1 MSVLSPVRSIGLSA
15 TVDAENLKTAL
26 RRVRPAVGGR
36 HSSIVSRSVR
46 IEATEEQLQITAGEL
61 DFAIRT
67 RVSGHALRNGVVVVP
82 FRGLYGVVSHMRG
95 DLHLRLE
102 GSRLMVEGA
111 MRAALLCRP
120 AREFPVVPRQV
131 RGVSVVLD
139 VGALRGV
146 LPAARQMCS
155 HVLLTGTEVVGGGPD
170 YFHVEPLPRSVPH
183 CHLPRSVI
191 AAVVDAG
198 GEQVKVRVDLGSGR
212 AQFVGPETDYIVGL
226 ADTPALGD
234 PRDVSDLLADRRV
247 VAVLR
252 RKDLLTAIK
261 RFGPLVARQAPVWLA
276 LEPTSLTLSMNV
288 PGLGAG
294 SVVVPATVRGVDG
307 SLDVPFDPARLGCS
321 VAACS
326 ADRVAIYLRDSRT
339 SAVVVDEGS
348 PWQERAGLRVVAP
361 DRRAV
366 VTSAVAISDTPAMR
380 GSVEQ
385 GQGAEAKVI
394 SIERARARRSGN
406 GLR

>member
-1 MSVLSPVRSIGLSA
+1 MSVLSPVRSTGLSA
-15 TVDAENLKTAL
+15 AVDAENLKTAL
-26 RRVRPAVGGR
+26 RRVQPAVGGR
-36 HSSIVSRSVR
+36 HSSIVNRSVR
-46 IEATEEQLQITAGEL
+46 IQATERQLQITAGEV
-61 DFAIRT
+61 DFSIRT

-95 DLHLRLE
+95 DLHLHLE
-102 GSRLMVEGA
+102 GGRLMVEGA

-131 RGVSVVLD
+131 RGVGVVVD

-146 LPAARQMCS
+146 LPAAHQMCS

-170 YFHVEPLPRSVPH
+170 YFHVEPLPESVPR
-183 CHLPRSVI
+183 CYVPRSVI

-212 AQFVGPETDYIVGL
+212 AQFVGPETDYIVRL

-234 PRDVSDLLADRRV
+234 PRDVSDLLVDRRV

-252 RKDLLTAIK
+252 RKDLVTALK
-261 RFGPLVARQAPVWLA
+261 RFGPLLARQAPVWLA
-276 LEPTSLTLSMNV
+276 VEPTSLTLSMSV
-288 PGLGAG
+288 PGVGSG
-294 SVVVPATVRGVDG
+294 SVAIPAAVCGVHG
-307 SLDVPFDPARLGCS
+307 SLDIPFDPARLGLS

-326 ADRVAIYLRDSRT
+326 ADRVAIHLRDART

-348 PWQERAGLRVVAP
+348 QWPTRTGLRVVAP
-361 DRRAV
+361 DRRTV
-366 VTSAVAISDTPAMR
+366 VTAAVAISDLPALR
-380 GSVEQ
+380 SAEQ
-385 GQGAEAKVI
+385 GQGAEATVI